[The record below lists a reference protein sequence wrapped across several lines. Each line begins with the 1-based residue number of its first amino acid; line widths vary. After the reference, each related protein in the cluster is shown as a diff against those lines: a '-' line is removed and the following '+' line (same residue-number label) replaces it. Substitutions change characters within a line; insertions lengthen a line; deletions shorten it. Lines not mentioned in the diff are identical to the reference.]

1 MALQCVIQTE
11 LIQTMTLFSYLSKPS
26 TRPGWSGPIQSV
38 LEYLQ
43 GCGIQN
49 YSGQP
54 FPVYTTV
61 PCPVISA
68 HIKSP
73 SPSFY
78 LSPFQALEGC
88 SLQVSPRPSLL
99 HVEQPQFSHPL
110 SFHSQLMPVFGHSHS
125 NEKELFSYNGVEF
138 PIFKCVAFASY
149 PVPRY

>member
-1 MALQCVIQTE
+1 MGYPQLQLFQCFI
-11 LIQTMTLFSYLSKPS
+11 TLRVKNVFL
-26 TRPGWSGPIQSV
+26 TSV
-38 LEYLQ
+38 LYLPL
-43 GCGIQN
+43 
-49 YSGQP
+49 S
-54 FPVYTTV
+54 VYTTV

-99 HVEQPQFSHPL
+99 HVEQPRFSHPL
-110 SFHSQLMPVFGHSHS
+110 SFYSQLMPVFGHSHR

-138 PIFKCVAFASY
+138 PIFKHVAFASY
-149 PVPRY
+149 PVTRY